1 MFLFCSR
8 QHQWRGPGAGS
19 VQAGAAGSVQA
30 GGAAGA
36 AVGAAA
42 AQGAASRL
50 SCGHLNANR
59 TGSAEMSWKPAV
71 RESRAVF
78 SVRCS
83 SLSAAGPFLPR
94 LVHWGGWICGNERC
108 QEVEGE
114 RTAWPLL
121 FLQSH
126 IISLIFFG

>member
-1 MFLFCSR
+1 MERSQCWLCAGWCR
-8 QHQWRGPGAGS
+8 WLCAGWWCGWCRGWCHGS
-19 VQAGAAGSVQA
+19 TGSGILA
-30 GGAAGA
+30 LLR
-36 AVGAAA
+36 
-42 AQGAASRL
+42 ASEHSVL
-50 SCGHLNANR
+50 HPNR
-59 TGSAEMSWKPAV
+59 TWSAETSWKPAV

-94 LVHWGGWICGNERC
+94 LVRWGGWICGNERC

-114 RTAWPLL
+114 RAAWPLL